1 MDEKI
6 VARYMVALLKREGL
20 TYETAAVKC
29 NTSESTIKNLCLG
42 KTPNPGVLTLQ
53 PIFKELN
60 GSVDEMLELAAQIK
74 NEIKHESE
82 NSIKELCEY
91 QLKMNEA
98 HINNIRT
105 HYEQHREDYMENVE
119 KRLADKREIINQQN
133 EYIRTLKSDLVEQ
146 AKTLKRE
153 RNIAFACALAVASI
167 LVGLLILEVMNPNL
181 GWIQF

>member
-20 TYETAAVKC
+20 TYETAAIKC

-42 KTPNPGVLTLQ
+42 KTSNPGVLTLQ

-60 GSVDEMLELAAQIK
+60 GSMDEMLELAEKIK
-74 NEIKHESE
+74 NETKDNFE

-105 HYEQHREDYMENVE
+105 HYEQHRQDYMENTE

-133 EYIRTLKSDLVEQ
+133 EYINTLKSDLAEQ

-153 RNIAFACALAVASI
+153 RNIAFIFAVVVASI

-181 GWIQF
+181 GWLRF